1 MPSFK
6 NFFTLAIILTTVS
19 FVKKKLPILA
29 DQQNAWNYQLP
40 VFLGIT
46 PPTVSLRASHGKAL
60 PGTGR

>member
-40 VFLGIT
+40 VLLIIMILT
-46 PPTVSLRASHGKAL
+46 IIDY
-60 PGTGR
+60 